1 MNRSRLLR
9 SCSVLAWVVLFAAC
23 GSSAA
28 RSAGDLPLDSISL
41 PPGFEISVYASG
53 VMNARQMA
61 LSPSGVVYVGSRSA
75 GNVYAVVDK
84 DGDFSADRVVTIA
97 SGLEMPSG
105 VAFRDGALYVAAVS
119 KVLRFDGIDSKLDD
133 PPEPV
138 VVRDDFPSDRH
149 HGWKFIAFGPD
160 GKLYVPVGAPC
171 NICEPEKEIYAS
183 ITRMDADG
191 ANREVFAH
199 GIRNSVG
206 FAWHPKTGDLWFTD
220 NGRDWL
226 GDDRPPDEL
235 NRAPKAG
242 MHFGYPYCHG
252 GDIEDPDFGSK
263 GVCAKYTPPAQKL
276 GPHVAGLGPLFY
288 TGEMFPAEYRN
299 QLFIAEH
306 GSWNRSTPI
315 GYRVTL
321 VRIDGER
328 ATSYDVFAQGWLPGE
343 DEDEAWG
350 RPVALLQLP
359 DGSVLLSD
367 DRSGTIYR
375 ITYRLSE

>member
-1 MNRSRLLR
+1 MIRSGLLR

-206 FAWHPKTGDLWFTD
+206 FAWHPKTGDLWLTD

>member
-9 SCSVLAWVVLFAAC
+9 SCSVSVIALVFGAC

-28 RSAGDLPLDSISL
+28 RGDGDLPLDSISL
-41 PPGFEISVYASG
+41 PPGFEISVFASG
-53 VMNARQMA
+53 VTNARQMA

-75 GNVYAVVDK
+75 GNVYAVVDE
-84 DGDFSADRVVTIA
+84 DGDFAADRVMTIA

-119 KVLRFDGIDSKLDD
+119 RVLRYDGIDSKLGE
-133 PPEPV
+133 PPEPA
-138 VVRDDFPSDRH
+138 VVRDDFPTDRH

-171 NICEPEKEIYAS
+171 NICEPDKEIYGS

-191 ANREVFAH
+191 SNREVFAH
-199 GIRNSVG
+199 GVRNSVG
-206 FAWHPKTGDLWFTD
+206 FAWHPESGDLWFTD

-235 NRAPKAG
+235 NRAPKKG
-242 MHFGYPYCHG
+242 LHFGYPYCHG

-263 GVCAKYTPPAQKL
+263 GGCAKYTPPARKL

-315 GYRVTL
+315 GYRITL
-321 VRIDGER
+321 VRVDGPR
-328 ATSYDVFAQGWLPGE
+328 ATSYDVFAEGWLPGE
-343 DEDEAWG
+343 DEEEAWG

-375 ITYRLSE
+375 ITYKLSK

>member
-9 SCSVLAWVVLFAAC
+9 SCSVLAWVLLFAAC